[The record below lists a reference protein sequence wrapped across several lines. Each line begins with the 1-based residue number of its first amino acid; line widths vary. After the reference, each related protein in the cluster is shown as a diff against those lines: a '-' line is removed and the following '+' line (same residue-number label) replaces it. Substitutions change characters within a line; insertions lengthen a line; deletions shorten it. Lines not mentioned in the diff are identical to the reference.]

1 MTTRILLVDDED
13 GLRVTLAANL
23 ELEGFEVVEA
33 INGANA
39 LELLSKQ
46 PFDLLLTDIRMP
58 GINGVDLFRKVRS
71 DHPHMP
77 VVLMTAY
84 ALEALVDD
92 ALGEGV
98 FTIMNKP
105 FDVSGAVATL
115 LRAAKRPTVLVVDDQ
130 QVDAE
135 ATARALEAVGVRAS
149 VVLDGASALTALKG
163 GGFDVCVMDLVMPGM
178 SGSDLARQIK
188 DGGIDVSIIAVSGFS
203 VAELMQKVAAAGA
216 VTVMKKPVPPRELV
230 KTIAKA
236 RGRAGRRR

>member
-1 MTTRILLVDDED
+1 MTTRILLVDDEE

-23 ELEGFEVVEA
+23 ELEGFEVAEA
-33 INGANA
+33 ANGAEA
-39 LELLSKQ
+39 LALLSQ
-46 PFDLLLTDIRMP
+46 GAFDLLLTDIRMP
-58 GINGVDLFRKVRS
+58 GINGVDLFRKVRAE
-71 DHPHMP
+71 HPNLP

-92 ALGEGV
+92 AMSEGV
-98 FTIMNKP
+98 FTVMNKP

-115 LRAAKRPTVLVVDDQ
+115 LRAARKPTVLVVDDQ

-135 ATARALEAVGVRAS
+135 STADALEAAGLRAS
-149 VVLDGASALTALKG
+149 VVFDGPSALTALKG

-178 SGSDLARQIK
+178 TGSELAKQIK
-188 DGGIDVSIIAVSGFS
+188 DGGVDVSIIAVSGFS

-230 KTIAKA
+230 KSIARA
-236 RGRAGRRR
+236 RGQARRAR